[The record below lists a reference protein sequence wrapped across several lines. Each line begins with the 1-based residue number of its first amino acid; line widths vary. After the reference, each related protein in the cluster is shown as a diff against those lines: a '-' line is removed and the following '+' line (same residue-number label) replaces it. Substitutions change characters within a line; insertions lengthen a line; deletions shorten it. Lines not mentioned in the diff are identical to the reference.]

1 MTPHLNLLPKL
12 KELRESVK
20 LKLKESIQR
29 KLHEALK
36 AQMEAARESYLPAL
50 ASTKGQGLSRA

>member
-1 MTPHLNLLPKL
+1 MPHLNLLPKL

-20 LKLKESIQR
+20 LKLKESIHR
-29 KLHEALK
+29 KLYEALK
-36 AQMEAARESYLPAL
+36 AQVEAARESYLPAL